1 MFLWYLSRA
10 TGVATLVIFTA
21 VLVLGMLLSGQRKLR
36 PGGQA
41 VAMGVHRG
49 LTLGS
54 VVFLVVHI
62 FSAVLDSY
70 VPIGWLASVV
80 PFTSGYQ
87 GTWMTLGT
95 LSVDVLIAI
104 VATSLLRNRISR
116 RLWRGVHLMAYLS
129 WPLAIVHSY
138 ALGTSDE
145 PILRGITVSCAVIGA
160 VAVGWRMFATHPDAE
175 QRRISRL
182 QEWT

>member
-10 TGVATLVIFTA
+10 TGVATLVIFTV
-21 VLVLGMLLSGQRKLR
+21 VLVLGVLLSGQRRLR

-41 VAMGVHRG
+41 VAMGVHRS

-54 VVFLVVHI
+54 VAFLIVHI
-62 FSAVLDSY
+62 ISAVLDSY
-70 VPIGWLASVV
+70 VSVGWPAIVV
-80 PFTSGYQ
+80 PFASGYER
-87 GTWMTLGT
+87 TWMTIGT
-95 LSVDVLIAI
+95 LSVDILIAV

-116 RLWRGVHLMAYLS
+116 RLWRGVHLTAYLS

-138 ALGTSDE
+138 ALGTSNE
-145 PILRGITVSCAVIGA
+145 PILRGITLGCAAIGV

-175 QRRISRL
+175 RRRIVRTK
-182 QEWT
+182 EWV